1 MIPKYPKNHGKWWT
15 QADIALL
22 VKLSEEGWTKKEL
35 ADYFHRTEY
44 SIYCKAVSL
53 NIDIF
58 DIQEKDL
65 IINDVN
71 YSHEMSATIS
81 LLHKRV
87 DQHARIVQN
96 KLNEERILR
105 KRNR

>member
-1 MIPKYPKNHGKWWT
+1 M
-15 QADIALL
+15 
-22 VKLSEEGWTKKEL
+22 
-35 ADYFHRTEY
+35 
-44 SIYCKAVSL
+44 

-71 YSHEMSATIS
+71 YSHEMSTTIS

-87 DQHARIVQN
+87 DQHARIVHN